1 MDPRYYGLIEI
12 VLTMGGM
19 IAFAVWQIRSLKR
32 DRAITAERERQRR
45 EAGVGS
51 AGPAG
56 HPEG

>member
-19 IAFAVWQIRSLKR
+19 IAFAVWQLRSLKR
-32 DRAITAERERQRR
+32 DLAITAERERQRKN
-45 EAGVGS
+45 ASVGS
-51 AGPAG
+51 TGPAG